1 MKNLFKI
8 LLLVLMVVFIGCTN
22 QLDSNQKLCFTPPSA
37 FNFEILNKTSG
48 ENLFTN
54 GTYQSNQITI
64 IDLSNNSKVPFTF
77 IAENGQNII
86 SIHTIGWKTEKIN
99 YSITIQEKALFSL
112 YVDAS
117 RISDGCSYTEFNE
130 VAIKN
135 SDFEFNQNT
144 VIYKIFVP

>member
-1 MKNLFKI
+1 MKIFKI
-8 LLLVLMVVFIGCTN
+8 LLTLVIVLVFVGCSN
-22 QLDSNQKLCFTPPSA
+22 QLESNQKLCFTPPSN
-37 FNFEILNKTSG
+37 FRFEIVDKTSG

-77 IAENGQNII
+77 IAENGQNSI

-99 YSITIQEKALFSL
+99 YTINIQEKTLFTL
-112 YVDAS
+112 YVDAT

-130 VAIKN
+130 VSIKN
-135 SDFEFNQNT
+135 TDFEFNQNT
-144 VIYKIFVP
+144 GIYKILVP